1 MNASSNIERLLTW
14 MAGGLAVLVMVV
26 PPAAFFFWSYQ
37 NRSGALQS
45 ESRLLATVVTE
56 FVNKNS
62 ELWRFEP
69 ERLMSLLQQYG
80 NRRYGSAVIDQDGTT
95 IARLMPELDGP
106 TLTHSHPIYDFGVEV
121 GEVQVV
127 TSLRDLL
134 METAWIVLAGT
145 ILAIALFFPLG
156 FIPARAL
163 RQTTRALMDSEN
175 AYRRLVE
182 LSPDMIFISRDEKI
196 IYINTTGARML
207 GADSP
212 SALLGTSVWD
222 RLHPDCPEV
231 LREQIRSHTLKTAI
245 PLLEER
251 CVRMDG
257 AVFPVEMAA
266 APFICRGKR
275 ALQVV
280 AHDLSDRKQVEA
292 ALREA
297 KEVAEAAN
305 QAKSEFLAT
314 MSHEIRTPLN
324 GVLGMAELLR
334 DTPLNTQQQR
344 FVDMILR
351 SSHALLATINDILDF
366 SKIESGRME
375 LEVVPFDP
383 RELMEETAALLA
395 ERAHEKGLELIND
408 LPFTLPASV
417 LGDPVRL
424 RQILVN
430 LVNNAIKF
438 TERGEVVM
446 RLNVL
451 TQDAAGLRLRFEVQD
466 TGIGIAP
473 AACTRI
479 FDAFT
484 QADGS
489 TTRHY
494 GGSGLGLT
502 IVRRLVRLMDGEIE
516 VDSTPEVGSRFW
528 FTLLLSQPT
537 LRLAASVRLPW
548 PARKE
553 LRGLRV
559 LLVDDNATSR
569 EMVRR
574 QTVAWGLV
582 SDEAENGAQAL
593 LRLRDAARADKRYDL
608 AFLDLRMPEMDGLEL
623 AREIRADPML
633 AELKLVLLSSSG
645 MDTWTEQATQA
656 DIQGVLYK
664 PVRQA
669 ELYKIL
675 CRLLGRAAD
684 PKSRLRALSTTGSSQ
699 FTGRVLVAEDNPVN
713 QEMTLAVLGAL
724 GCQVEV
730 VANGQEAV
738 EAVARTPYDLLFMDC
753 QMPVLDGFAAT
764 AAIRHWEQAQGRSR
778 LPIVALTA
786 NVVKGFREQCL
797 AAGMDDYLS
806 KPFTQEQLVTMLDSW
821 LLVAESNPLMPA
833 SPSPPVSSRPQT
845 AGATVTAADPEV
857 AAPLNPSRP
866 SSPGRTAS
874 PLDERVLAQ
883 IRALQRPGQP
893 SVLAGIIELY
903 LDNAPTLLQQMR
915 EAITAGDGEALY
927 QAAHGFKSSSATLGA
942 TRLAA
947 VCEDLERRG
956 RNRYLEDAPT
966 LLWETDRRY
975 MRVREAL
982 IVEME
987 RERQ

>member
-1 MNASSNIERLLTW
+1 MNAPSSIERLLTW
-14 MAGGLAVLVMVV
+14 MAGGLAVLVMVA
-26 PPAAFFFWSYQ
+26 PPTAFFLWSYQ
-37 NRSGALQS
+37 SRSGALQS
-45 ESRLLATVVTE
+45 ESQLLASVVTE
-56 FVNKNS
+56 FVNQSTN
-62 ELWRFEP
+62 LWRFQP
-69 ERLMSLLQQYG
+69 ERLTSLLQQYG
-80 NRRYGSAVIDQDGTT
+80 NQQYGSAVIDQEGTV
-95 IARLMPELDGP
+95 IAHRMPELDRP

-127 TSLRDLL
+127 ASLRDLL
-134 METAWIVLAGT
+134 TETAWIVLAGT
-145 ILAIALFFPLG
+145 ILGIALFFPLG
-156 FIPARAL
+156 FVPARAL
-163 RQTTRALMDSEN
+163 RRTTQALMVSEN
-175 AYRRLVE
+175 AYRQLVE

-196 IYINTTGARML
+196 IYINTAGARMF

-212 SALLGTSVWD
+212 SALLGSSVWD
-222 RLHPDCPEV
+222 RLHPDCHEV
-231 LREQIRSHTLKTAI
+231 VRERIRNHTIETVI
-245 PLLEER
+245 TLLEER

-257 AVFPVEMAA
+257 TVFPVEMAA
-266 APFICRGKR
+266 APFVYRGR
-275 ALQVV
+275 LALQVV
-280 AHDLSDRKQVEA
+280 AHDLSDRKQTEA
-292 ALREA
+292 ALRNA
-297 KEVAEAAN
+297 KEAAETAN
-305 QAKSEFLAT
+305 RAKSEFLAT

-324 GVLGMAELLR
+324 GVLGMTELLR

-375 LEVVPFDP
+375 LEVVPFDL

-408 LPFTLPASV
+408 LPFSLPASAQ
-417 LGDPVRL
+417 GDPVRL

-430 LVNNAIKF
+430 LVSNAIKF
-438 TERGEVVM
+438 TKRGEVVM
-446 RLNVL
+446 RLRVL
-451 TQDAAGLRLRFEVQD
+451 AQDASGLRLCFEVQD

-494 GGSGLGLT
+494 GGTGLGLA
-502 IVRRLVRLMDGEIE
+502 IVRRLVRLMEGEIG

-537 LRLAASVRLPW
+537 LRLAASMRLPW
-548 PARKE
+548 PAQQE

-559 LLVDDNATSR
+559 LLVDDNATNR
-569 EMVRR
+569 EMMRR
-574 QTVAWGLV
+574 QTAAWGLV
-582 SDEAENGAQAL
+582 SDEAENGTQAL
-593 LRLRDAARADKRYDL
+593 LRLRDAARTGKRHDL
-608 AFLDLRMPEMDGLEL
+608 AFLDLRMPELDGLEL
-623 AREIRADPML
+623 AREIRADPTL
-633 AELKLVLLSSSG
+633 AGLKLVLLSSSG
-645 MDTWTEQATQA
+645 MDTWTGQATQA

-684 PKSRLRALSTTGSSQ
+684 PNSRLRALPTTGSSQ

-713 QEMTLAVLGAL
+713 QEMALAVLRAL

-738 EAVARTPYDLLFMDC
+738 EAVARTQYDLLFMDC

-764 AAIRHWEQAQGRSR
+764 AAIRHWEQVQGRPR
-778 LPIVALTA
+778 LPIIALTA

-806 KPFTQEQLVTMLDSW
+806 KPFTQEQLVTVLDSW
-821 LLVAESNPLMPA
+821 LLVEESNSLMPA
-833 SPSPPVSSRPQT
+833 SRLPPVSSRSPT
-845 AGATVTAADPEV
+845 ASAAITAADPEV
-857 AAPLNPSRP
+857 AAPVNPNRR
-866 SSPGRTAS
+866 SSPGRTVS
-874 PLDERVLAQ
+874 PLDERALAQ

-893 SVLAGIIELY
+893 SVLGGVIDLY

-956 RNRYLEDAPT
+956 RNRCLEDTSA
-966 LLWETDRRY
+966 LLWEADRRY

-982 IVEME
+982 VVEME
-987 RERQ
+987 KERQ